1 MIKIDMKLDLKIHN
15 SYVYWIGIDLRVKLH
30 VSVQFV
36 EKYDDLSSSRTK
48 KLELQNCN
56 FSQNEISR
64 LEKKYHECS
73 HSNFFDMIHI
83 INAISNTQFAVK
95 VHISFACLK
104 MCLFWQR
111 CVMRGKDNFVI
122 KGLVKDLLYQSLVML
137 ND

>member
-1 MIKIDMKLDLKIHN
+1 MYI
-15 SYVYWIGIDLRVKLH
+15 
-30 VSVQFV
+30 
-36 EKYDDLSSSRTK
+36 E
-48 KLELQNCN
+48 LELTCESNCMSLCN
-56 FSQNEISR
+56 LLKNMTICQAVEQKSLSCKIAIFLKMKYHEW
-64 LEKKYHECS
+64 KKYHECS

-111 CVMRGKDNFVI
+111 CVTLGIDNFLI
-122 KGLVKDLLYQSLVML
+122 KGLVKDLLHQSLVTF